1 MPADN
6 FFKYF
11 LLKFRRLCGFL
22 CGFVFYLSGIFKLM
36 DPVGAGLVMDGYLD
50 FFHLDFLGFAA
61 KGLGVIFAL
70 VEVVIGT
77 ALVTGVWRKTT
88 AIAAFSLQG
97 FFTLL
102 TLILVIFNPQM
113 DCGCFGEVIHLT
125 HMETFVKNLI
135 LCTLL
140 CVAFIPLKN
149 LGRPKRRKYVSFGL
163 VCLSSLAFSLYSL
176 MYIPMVDHTEFK
188 PGVGLTAAQNDSE
201 SDSAYEAVF
210 IYEKDGQQQ
219 EFTLE
224 ELPDSTWTFVETRT
238 SQNEDAL
245 SEGVTLSFYDNED
258 NYRDSLATG
267 ENVMIFSVYDTD
279 IKQKK
284 WDKVIQSAQ
293 SAVNSGFS
301 TFILTAST
309 PEQMADID
317 TGDIPIYFGDYKTL
331 VTLNRSNGG
340 ATWLCQGYLVK
351 KWSRRGFPDQ
361 DTLTKDIRSN
371 ATEIIL
377 ENDAEGSLLF
387 QGFLLYV
394 FAVMLLL

>member
-61 KGLGVIFAL
+61 KGLGVTFAL

-176 MYIPMVDHTEFK
+176 MYVPMVDHTEFK

>member
-77 ALVTGVWRKTT
+77 ALVTGVWRKTI

-176 MYIPMVDHTEFK
+176 MYVPMVDHTEFK